1 MNKKISFTLILFV
14 LLALP
19 FTFSYT
25 SNDLS
30 WKGSIV
36 TTLDKTSFAPDEN
49 ITGSIILMN
58 DEDYPIIG
66 GQVVIQIANGTY
78 SYPSQEAEDNIVYE
92 TNINNNW
99 LLPHSAKKIN
109 FEINSLSGGEYRL
122 DAYAWVVR
130 SMYVGLSSILL
141 SPVSTPFSVS
151 GTKTNGLVIDRK
163 ETVFSNSKGE
173 SIGPVG
179 FPASAG
185 SEVSGKVVLKNLG
198 TTPKKDVK
206 VVLQL
211 CDWSVVFCDKPTEK
225 EFLVGD
231 IAAGAVKEVE
241 VALTSPLIPSA
252 YEINIIVSSN
262 NTIESIYKNRL
273 IVEGPTAK
281 IRKIALNGLDNKD
294 YSFTVT
300 YTGSPDHF
308 SNPDFGAFNALTE
321 IYLDEKVVDS
331 KTISLSGI
339 KFADVNAFNVSTTA
353 KSFDKACFTFEQNKI
368 VYDYLCVSFDQLEE
382 IQTEYDKTHP
392 KLVEVSWVYNKEVN
406 SLSVKLLK
414 EKINSRIKIISN
426 ETILFESTAVADV
439 QYIQTIQLASKS
451 NVFLVVD
458 DLDAKEQQVFSI
470 KISNEEDKTNFEVT
484 SLDNTSAQALCK
496 GTICK
501 VNQTCSGE
509 ASKIGEEICCKAEC
523 KETELVPIIS
533 SLETIPLIFW
543 VALILLVVAI
553 FSGIKAI
560 QEAKRK

>member
-19 FTFSYT
+19 FAFSYT